1 MNAEITGW
9 GRALPPAVLSNAD
22 LEKIM
27 DTDNEWIVSRSGIK
41 ERRISHVETSDLA
54 ALAAR
59 RALAAAGKT
68 GADVDL
74 IILATCSPDT
84 ILPSAAALVQAKI
97 EAPQAAAFDL
107 NAACS
112 GWVYGLVVGTNMI
125 RGGTNKCVLVIG
137 AEKLHNYLDYNDRT
151 TAFLFGDGAGAV
163 VLEPSTSDAGLL
175 SSKLAID
182 GTICDLLAMPGVGT
196 LGDPDHGT
204 PENMSITME
213 GREIFRRAVTMMAD
227 SSSEVL
233 QEAGMIVD
241 DVDLVITHQANIRI
255 IEATARRLGV
265 PDEKVFVN
273 IQNYGNTSSAT
284 VPIAISEAVEQGR
297 IRPGSIILFTAFGSG
312 ISWGSALYRWGSR
325 VEPLGVSDLELPA
338 NDKTALELLAPNFSF
353 FGSPDV

>member
-1 MNAEITGW
+1 
-9 GRALPPAVLSNAD
+9 
-22 LEKIM
+22 
-27 DTDNEWIVSRSGIK
+27 
-41 ERRISHVETSDLA
+41 
-54 ALAAR
+54 
-59 RALAAAGKT
+59 
-68 GADVDL
+68 
-74 IILATCSPDT
+74 
-84 ILPSAAALVQAKI
+84 VQAKI